1 MKRVIASGREVNWY
15 TEMNEAEKETNRFP
29 SFDLLASSGEMA
41 EADTQLLQGKG
52 EIDGEQ
58 L

>member
-15 TEMNEAEKETNRFP
+15 TEMNKAEKKTNRFP
-29 SFDLLASSGEMA
+29 SSDLLASSGEIA
-41 EADTQLLQGKG
+41 KADTQLLQGKG
-52 EIDGEQ
+52 EIDREQ